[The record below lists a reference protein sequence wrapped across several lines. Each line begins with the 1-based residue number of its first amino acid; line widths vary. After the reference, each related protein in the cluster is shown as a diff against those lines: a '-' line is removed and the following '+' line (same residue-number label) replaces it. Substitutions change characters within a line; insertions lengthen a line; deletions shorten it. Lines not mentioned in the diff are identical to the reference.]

1 MKQIQNV
8 AMFILSIG
16 LMGLTAPS
24 QGAVQQG
31 KEYTLI
37 NPAQPVETGKNI
49 EVLEIFSYTCPHCFE
64 IEPIISPWLKRLP
77 KDVTFRRMPA
87 IFRDNWMP
95 LAKAYYT
102 METLGLTEKLHGDLF
117 NAIHVQGQDLTD
129 STKLLEWVA
138 KQGVDRKKFNDVF
151 ASFSVQS
158 SVQRAKQLTQA
169 YGVTGVPSVV
179 VDGKFLTSPTM
190 AGGHTGLLRVLDQL
204 IEQARKAR
212 PASAKADGIN
222 RTPPA
227 HSHPH
232 LKASTNK

>member
-1 MKQIQNV
+1 MRRIQNL

-16 LMGLTAPS
+16 LVGLTAPS
-24 QGAVQQG
+24 YGALQQG
-31 KEYTLI
+31 KEYTLVS
-37 NPAQPVETGKNI
+37 PPQPVETGKNI

-64 IEPIISPWLKRLP
+64 LEPTISPWLKRLP

-102 METLGLTEKLHGDLF
+102 METLGLTEKLHADLF
-117 NAIHVQGQDLTD
+117 NAIHVQGLDLAD
-129 STKLLEWVA
+129 PTKLLDWVA

-179 VDGKFLTSPTM
+179 VDGKFLTSPMLT
-190 AGGHTGLLRVLDQL
+190 GGHAGLLPVLDQL
-204 IEQARKAR
+204 IEQARRAR
-212 PASAKADGIN
+212 PASAK
-222 RTPPA
+222 PA
-227 HSHPH
+227 GVSRAVPVHTHSH
-232 LKASTNK
+232 LKAATK